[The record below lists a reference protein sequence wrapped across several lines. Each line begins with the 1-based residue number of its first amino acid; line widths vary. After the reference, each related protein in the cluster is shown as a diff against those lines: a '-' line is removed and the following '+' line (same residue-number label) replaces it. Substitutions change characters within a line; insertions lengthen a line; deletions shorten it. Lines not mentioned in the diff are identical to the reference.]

1 LILTTH
7 LVLGQTKK
15 DEAKLAKQALG
26 YYSAAQFSDAFPL
39 YSQLVALSPLS
50 TDYAFHFG
58 VCAIFCDAD
67 KTNAINYLKQAEK
80 AGYNEV
86 EISFYLGKA
95 YQLSY
100 QFSEAAAYYEKYLD
114 NANDKEKGEYDA
126 LREIQM
132 CIYATKLMR
141 NPKELIVK
149 KRAEAERQGFF
160 RLMNLESVGGKIITT
175 PNELLNAKDK
185 RSTSPHLVYLNGTPK
200 VLYFSSYSDSS
211 GLDIWQADIKP
222 DGSYGLPSRVP
233 GLVNSLYDEDFPFFH
248 PNGKSLYFSS
258 TGHNSMGGY
267 DIFRSDLDSLT
278 KKWKKPINL
287 GFAFNT
293 PDDDIF
299 FISDAANQSA
309 IFASGR
315 TSDHN
320 HYTLYQTSFQGKEI
334 EVIYAK
340 ANFYSSLN
348 PDNSSAQIVVKDL
361 ESGEIIGDFSADNK
375 TGKFDVYFPK
385 PGKYSYT
392 ITVPDQEEK
401 YTVEFDVQPGRS
413 GSVYFP
419 QQVNLMTDDKGK
431 TSVAVRNG
439 SDATLDSSMET
450 AFAGLLR
457 SKAVLDVSKTETD
470 PSTLE
475 RSMTNAPALAGF
487 SKGKSAQD
495 ILNDMKAEMQT
506 LNDAKPAIEEQK
518 KKAYQLAN
526 QQYQLSQKAYA
537 ASDSIAK
544 VINDKVE
551 AAKSKGTPYIFNDQD
566 KLALE
571 KSLELRSAGDQM
583 RIKADAALQLGDQY
597 ATYQASID
605 PTLKELNTQTTKLQ
619 AYIKENNVDGT
630 VDVLTQ
636 ERKRLLAEQS
646 RPKKPSNALPQN
658 AKSTAKSHEA
668 NAKMYDEMLNDLNV
682 LEAKVIE
689 DRKNNSPSLAQT
701 QAAAKNKK
709 TELLTFDPKV
719 KKTYDDAASAKKAI
733 EINAQINAN
742 ENLGLSTRDQKEFSN
757 SDIQDLKAKIQSSKT
772 KTTEPYSYTL
782 LFDQAKISPYR
793 NYNLD
798 DKEAQTNLDLAAVN
812 IAPTP
817 VQEEVSTTKN
827 STPNSTNTPATNP
840 NSSSSEKSTASGS
853 DNKKDPYQPLPTDN
867 PDASLAIK
875 SSKVMKQVIDSANFK
890 EFDYRYAVEEWKFY
904 DLLKKY
910 PEISGT
916 FKDRAKADSVNKAI
930 LETEKAMKGEAD
942 PSKKSVLQKKLSTLE
957 NQRAKIEVDNKDI
970 FRALAKREL
979 DAEKDKALKNYN
991 LNIERFKKEPLLNG
1005 FITQLKN
1012 DADSIADLALIERK
1026 KAENATDINEK
1037 DKWIRS
1043 AFSKEMMAASIYRH
1057 MNKAIEALPIFEL
1070 YGSADENFL
1079 LSSQPDA
1086 IRAKYT
1092 THSVTAQNPN
1102 TNDNVPGN
1110 GQNTTSQKQPE
1121 ETVSADVIQDL
1132 QSLNLSNEDM
1142 QKSGIQ
1148 METRKYDD
1156 SEVNQLLGPRP
1167 ERIDKPFFVK
1177 VNKSAYGANY
1187 PIPVDEPMP
1196 MGIIYSVQVGA
1207 FRNPIPNNTFGQFA
1221 PIMGQKVSNGF
1232 TRYMAGLF
1240 NDKRDA
1246 IKARDEIRNMGYKDA
1261 FVVIYKDGKRVSG
1274 GVIENSGTSGSS
1286 NSGAVNGRDNGYYT
1300 IQIGVFGRPAVP
1312 GELKADNLTMLY
1324 VEDKNLYKYGSGK
1337 YSSKSAASNDLGK
1350 VRALGYPD
1358 AFVTS
1363 YFNSSSPSINNQPP
1377 VQSNSE
1383 FNNNK
1388 IEPGQTTNPPANT
1401 TPPQE
1406 SKTTSTVENEND
1418 PDKIYEFKLSEI
1430 YGIYNCCEEFAA
1442 ECNNPDMKSAIKR
1455 FTLISNGSG
1464 VAIDGNN
1471 KTTNFQW
1478 KFVQGNETPIQGMEE
1493 ILGPSYSFYYK
1504 KGIIHLGKFCKNKN

>member
-1 LILTTH
+1 MILTTH
-7 LVLGQTKK
+7 FVVGQTKK
-15 DEAKLAKQALG
+15 DEAKLAKQAIG
-26 YYSAAQFSDAFPL
+26 YYSAAQYSDAFPL

-58 VCAIFCDAD
+58 VCAVFCDAD
-67 KTNAINYLKQAEK
+67 KTNAIKYLKQAEK

-86 EISFYLGKA
+86 ELFFYLGKA

-100 QFSEAAAYYEKYLD
+100 QFSEASSYYEKYLD

-149 KRAEAERQGFF
+149 KKAEAEKQGFF

-222 DGSYGLPSRVP
+222 DGSYGVPSRVP

-320 HYTLYQTSFQGKEI
+320 HYTLYQTSFLGKDI

-348 PDNSSAQIVVKDL
+348 PENASAQIVVKDL

-431 TSVAVRNG
+431 TSLVVRNG

-457 SKAVLDVSKTETD
+457 SKAALDVSKTETD

-495 ILNDMKAEMQT
+495 ILNDMKAEIQS
-506 LNDAKPAIEEQK
+506 LNNAKPLMEEHK
-518 KKAYQLAN
+518 KKAYQLAD
-526 QQYQLSQKAYA
+526 QQYRLSQKAYA

-544 VINDKVE
+544 AINEKVE

-597 ATYQASID
+597 ATYQASIE

-668 NAKMYDEMLNDLNV
+668 NAKLYDEILNDINV

-689 DRKNNSPSLAQT
+689 DRKVNSPSLAQT

-709 TELLTFDPKV
+709 TELLTIDPKV
-719 KKTYDDAASAKKAI
+719 KKTYDEAASAKKAT
-733 EINAQINAN
+733 EIYAQINAN
-742 ENLGLSTRDQKEFSN
+742 ENLGLAAEDQKDFSS
-757 SDIQDLKAKIQSSKT
+757 SDIQDLKSKIQGSKT
-772 KTTEPYSYTL
+772 KTSEPYAYTL
-782 LFDQAKISPYR
+782 LFDQAKIAPYR

-798 DKEAQTNLDLAAVN
+798 EKESPTKIDLTAVN
-812 IAPTP
+812 TPTTST
-817 VQEEVSTTKN
+817 QEEVSTNKN
-827 STPNSTNTPATNP
+827 SPSQSTESKKTSTENTNSEKA
-840 NSSSSEKSTASGS
+840 NSSTSES
-853 DNKKDPYQPLPTDN
+853 KKDPYQPLPTDN
-867 PDASLAIK
+867 PDASLALK

-890 EFDYRYAVEEWKFY
+890 EYDYRYAVEEWKFY

-930 LETEKAMKGEAD
+930 VETEKALKAEGD
-942 PSKKSVLQKKLSTLE
+942 PAKKSVLQKKLSTLE
-957 NQRAKIEVDNKDI
+957 NQRSKIEVDNKDI

-979 DAEKDKALKNYN
+979 DGEKDKALKNYN

-1005 FITQLKN
+1005 FINQLKN
-1012 DADSIADLALIERK
+1012 DADSIADLAVIERK

-1043 AFSKEMMAASIYRH
+1043 AFAKEMMAASIYRH
-1057 MNKAIEALPIFEL
+1057 MNKAIDALPIFEL
-1070 YGSADENFL
+1070 YGAAEESFL
-1079 LSSQPDA
+1079 LASPPDA

-1092 THSVTAQNPN
+1092 THSVTAQNPS
-1102 TNDNVPGN
+1102 TNQND
-1110 GQNTTSQKQPE
+1110 GQNTATPKQTE
-1121 ETVSADVIQDL
+1121 ETVSADVIKDL
-1132 QSLNLSNEDM
+1132 QSLNLSNDDM

-1148 METRKYDD
+1148 MESRKYDE

-1177 VNKSAYGANY
+1177 VNKSAYGTNY
-1187 PIPVDEPMP
+1187 PIPVDEPLP

-1221 PIMGQKVSNGF
+1221 PVMGQKVSNGF

-1246 IKARDEIRNMGYKDA
+1246 TKARDEIRNMGYKDA
-1261 FVVIYKDGKRVSG
+1261 FVVVYKDGKR
-1274 GVIENSGTSGSS
+1274 ISGSVVENNNINTTS
-1286 NSGAVNGRDNGYYT
+1286 NNNGTNNDSNNNYYT
-1300 IQIGVFGRPAVP
+1300 IQIGVFGRPATP
-1312 GELKADNLTMLY
+1312 GELKADNLTMFY
-1324 VEDKNLYKYGSGK
+1324 VADKNLYKYGSGK
-1337 YSSKSAASNDLGK
+1337 YSSKSAATNDLAK

-1358 AFVTS
+1358 AFITT
-1363 YFNSSSPSINNQPP
+1363 YFNSTAPTTQS
-1377 VQSNSE
+1377 SNSTPPAPAVNS
-1383 FNNNK
+1383 NNTAPQNS
-1388 IEPGQTTNPPANT
+1388 TNPAPVI

-1406 SKTTSTVENEND
+1406 ATANQNAENEDD

-1442 ECNNPDMKSAIKR
+1442 ECNNPDLKSAIKR

-1478 KFVQGNETPIQGMEE
+1478 KFVQGSDTPIQGMEE